1 MGLCL
6 FEVPE
11 IASLQARDLSYKD
24 YAATPDRPSLICIKF
39 VMTLLSELT
48 FAGCG
53 SVHLV
58 ETQVVLTVRS
68 LDGTAKSVR
77 MKI

>member
-1 MGLCL
+1 VGLCL
-6 FEVPE
+6 FWVPE
-11 IASLQARDLSYKD
+11 IASWQPRDLSYKD
-24 YAATPDRPSLICIKF
+24 YAVTPDGPSLICIKF

-53 SVHLV
+53 SVHVV
-58 ETQVVLTVRS
+58 ETQVVLTVRT
-68 LDGTAKSVR
+68 LDGPAKSVR

>member
-1 MGLCL
+1 VGLCL
-6 FEVPE
+6 FRVSE
-11 IASLQARDLSYKD
+11 IASWQPRDLSYKD
-24 YAATPDRPSLICIKF
+24 YAVTPDRPSLICIKF
-39 VMTLLSELT
+39 VMTFLSELT
-48 FAGCG
+48 FAGCR